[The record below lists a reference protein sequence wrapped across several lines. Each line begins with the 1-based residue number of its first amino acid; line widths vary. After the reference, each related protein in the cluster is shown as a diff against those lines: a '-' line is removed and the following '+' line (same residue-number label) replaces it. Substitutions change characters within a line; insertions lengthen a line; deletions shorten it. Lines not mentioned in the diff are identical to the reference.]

1 MLVGF
6 SLGCALIHAAGGQPL
21 AVMRPSTNMAAL
33 QTASRFSP
41 VQPLTRLQPLRA
53 SMPQHEE
60 HAVVISEPRRR
71 EVLANFA
78 RAAAVGLGAAS
89 LKDARAEESEVTPAP
104 APTPPPRTEGDISG
118 IPRDAFAPGV
128 LDAPSAPATPAT
140 AATPAPE
147 APADSR
153 IERLK
158 TLAAVPA
165 VAVGWVGFN
174 ILGPAFNQLGTM
186 AEEKET
192 KSNKKK
198 R

>member
-1 MLVGF
+1 
-6 SLGCALIHAAGGQPL
+6 
-21 AVMRPSTNMAAL
+21 
-33 QTASRFSP
+33 
-41 VQPLTRLQPLRA
+41 
-53 SMPQHEE
+53 MPQHEE
-60 HAVVISEPRRR
+60 HAVVISDPSRR

-78 RAAAVGLGAAS
+78 RTAAVGLGVAS

-104 APTPPPRTEGDISG
+104 APTPPPRIEGDISG
-118 IPRDAFAPGV
+118 IPKDAFAPGV
-128 LDAPSAPATPAT
+128 LDAPVAKDTPAT
-140 AATPAPE
+140 AATPTSAPE

-174 ILGPAFNQLGTM
+174 ILGPGFNQLGTM
-186 AEEKET
+186 VEEKET